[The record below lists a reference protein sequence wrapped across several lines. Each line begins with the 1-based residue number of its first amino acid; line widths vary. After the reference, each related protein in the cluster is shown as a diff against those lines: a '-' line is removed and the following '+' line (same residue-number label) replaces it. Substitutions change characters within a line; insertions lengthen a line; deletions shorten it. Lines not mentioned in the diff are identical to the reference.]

1 MYARSV
7 TLGLD
12 PDRWDEV
19 LAFSETIKHRI
30 SGFPGLTSWMLV
42 GDPSSG
48 RAVSFSLFEDRA
60 AFAAVDDDINA
71 IVADFRRF
79 FVASP
84 DEVLGDVVAHLDTGA

>member
-12 PDRWDEV
+12 PERWDEV
-19 LAFSETIKHRI
+19 LEFAETIKQRI
-30 SGFPGLTSWMLV
+30 AGFPGLLTWMLV

-48 RAVSFSLFEDRA
+48 RAVSFSLFENRA
-60 AFAAVDDDINA
+60 AFVSVNEDINV

-79 FVASP
+79 FVTPP
-84 DEVLGDVVAHLDTGA
+84 DEVLGEIVANLDVGS